1 MNYHERL
8 KKLNL
13 YSLERRRERFM
24 IINAWEQIEGIRE
37 NVLKL
42 ETGTIGRRRCIKSV
56 TIPTALTGSNRTMVH
71 YSTARQMERLFNMLP
86 HKLQKLT
93 GVKTDTFKKRLDEWL
108 KGVPDTPKID
118 DYGASVGAMSNSIVD
133 QWNREKEIRRWRVR

>member
-1 MNYHERL
+1 
-8 KKLNL
+8 
-13 YSLERRRERFM
+13 M

-42 ETGTIGRRRCIKSV
+42 ETGIIGRCIKSA
-56 TIPTALTGSNRTMVH
+56 TIPTALIGSNRTMVH
-71 YSTARQMERLFNMLP
+71 YSTARQMERLFNVLP

-133 QWNREKEIRRWRVR
+133 QWNRERERNKKMENEVTLYVR